1 MAKDRTSISENLKVI
16 KKIVEENLPDGFLL
30 YDAVYRDRD
39 LGVFGK
45 GGYSFSIFKE
55 PDKMLGYYFGK
66 KMPSKKLINKRV
78 NFIIDELN
86 GLDW

>member
-1 MAKDRTSISENLKVI
+1 
-16 KKIVEENLPDGFLL
+16 
-30 YDAVYRDRD
+30 
-39 LGVFGK
+39 
-45 GGYSFSIFKE
+45 
-55 PDKMLGYYFGK
+55 MLGYYFGK